1 MANRR
6 STAAP
11 PTRGANED
19 GRQLSF
25 VVREPEAAL
34 SNDSG
39 KLALLI
45 PPPRDP
51 VSAVRRLDLA
61 SRWAMDLGELAAE
74 LVAEG
79 KLEVEARPAART
91 KERTR

>member
-6 STAAP
+6 NIAERSAG
-11 PTRGANED
+11 GAKED
-19 GRQLSF
+19 GRQLSL
-25 VVREPEAAL
+25 VVREPEARNEPDKFAL
-34 SNDSG
+34 V
-39 KLALLI
+39 I
-45 PPPRDP
+45 PPPRSP

-61 SRWAMDLGELAAE
+61 ARWATDLGELAAE

-79 KLEVEARPAART
+79 KLDAGRGRPART

>member
-6 STAAP
+6 NTC
-11 PTRGANED
+11 GAKSEE
-19 GRQLSF
+19 RQLSF
-25 VVREPEAAL
+25 VVREPEAQIEAP
-34 SNDSG
+34 NF
-39 KLALLI
+39 ALLI

-79 KLEVEARPAART
+79 KLEVEAAPAART

>member
-1 MANRR
+1 
-6 STAAP
+6 
-11 PTRGANED
+11 
-19 GRQLSF
+19 
-25 VVREPEAAL
+25 VREPEAR
-34 SNDSG
+34 NEPR